1 MPHTELERVGLAIL
15 VARQNP
21 RDAIALVHFQ
31 QDDLI
36 VGRGPEAAREGQVD
50 AIGNDMA
57 GVRHPFVAVPEATLT
72 GWNTRTPEFGGDDL
86 CDLLGS
92 MIPLPRTA
100 AAAKANHDP
109 RPGLDQLYK
118 DRADYVRKVTEA
130 VQELQRQR
138 LILPEDAE
146 VIIREA
152 QQMSVME

>member
-1 MPHTELERVGLAIL
+1 
-15 VARQNP
+15 
-21 RDAIALVHFQ
+21 
-31 QDDLI
+31 
-36 VGRGPEAAREGQVD
+36 
-50 AIGNDMA
+50 
-57 GVRHPFVAVPEATLT
+57 
-72 GWNTRTPEFGGDDL
+72 L

-100 AAAKANHDP
+100 DAAKAKHDP
-109 RPGLDQLYK
+109 RPALDQLYK
-118 DRADYVRKVTEA
+118 DRADYVRKVTGA